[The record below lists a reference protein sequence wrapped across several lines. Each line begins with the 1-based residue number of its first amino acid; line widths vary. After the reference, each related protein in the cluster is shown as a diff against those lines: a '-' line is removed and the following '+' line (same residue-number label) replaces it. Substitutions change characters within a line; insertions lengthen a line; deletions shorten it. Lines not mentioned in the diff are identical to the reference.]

1 MYVSLYL
8 FVIVLINFS
17 QVDGHT
23 SPLLQTLHVPSLP
36 ITSQTSVQFHP
47 SGSNL
52 LLTGPR
58 PFFYTHD
65 LQSGTTTRHAR
76 GLWGA
81 TFSGASDTTA
91 TLLSSFSQKNRKRPR
106 KSSSSTSIFGLDDG
120 EGGKKSG
127 KSTGDGE
134 GMELSAFSPYPGD
147 ILAVAGR
154 GGHVHL
160 VDWKSGAGQVV
171 ASLKCGAAG
180 GGVKSLWWVPA
191 SSSTSSNPSP
201 LGSSLVEPSSASS
214 RPHLAVLSGDA
225 EVYLWDVG
233 QRRCVRRWK
242 DDGGFRGAGRC
253 MAGAVGPGGEGWL
266 AVGYVH
272 CAHHLFYRTHHYLS
286 SSSTSGFV
294 NVYGADSFSPNPD
307 LTSNPKPIKSI
318 ANLVTPTSTL
328 RFNHDAQ
335 ILAIASQEKK
345 DAMRLV
351 RAFVC
356 FFFISS

>member
-1 MYVSLYL
+1 MCVSPYL
-8 FVIVLINFS
+8 SVIVLISFF

-91 TLLSSFSQKNRKRPR
+91 ALLSSLSQKNRKRPR
-106 KSSSSTSIFGLDDG
+106 KASSSTSIFGLDDG
-120 EGGKKSG
+120 ERGKNSA

-191 SSSTSSNPSP
+191 SSSTSSDP
-201 LGSSLVEPSSASS
+201 LLPFGSSLVESSSASS
-214 RPHLAVLSGDA
+214 RPHLVVLSGDA
-225 EVYLWDVG
+225 EIYLWDVG

-253 MAGAVGPGGEGWL
+253 MAGAVGHGGEGWL
-266 AVGYVH
+266 AIG
-272 CAHHLFYRTHHYLS
+272 
-286 SSSTSGFV
+286 
-294 NVYGADSFSPNPD
+294 
-307 LTSNPKPIKSI
+307 
-318 ANLVTPTSTL
+318 
-328 RFNHDAQ
+328 
-335 ILAIASQEKK
+335 
-345 DAMRLV
+345 
-351 RAFVC
+351 
-356 FFFISS
+356 